1 MASYYDRL
9 KAAFEGFEQRTL
21 TSSAQ
26 LVYLHILHMDNA
38 TGRTGLVEC
47 TDSRLETLTN
57 LSKNTITDAKR
68 QLKNLGFLDFH
79 TKRNNPRKGTRY
91 ILPELNVEANTGVN
105 VEANTGVN
113 VEVNTGANTGVNTGV
128 NNGGTVINVRE
139 EKESEREEKKS
150 TAPAKTRVLSE
161 NSYPVKQAWFECEG
175 ERLKGGVALGLIELE
190 KEYGTEKIVKA
201 IYTAHQA
208 NSQPRLS
215 YNFVKAVLK
224 RQEGLS
230 VDGTEGN
237 AYASAWRFAG
247 ELPPAD

>member
-79 TKRNNPRKGTRY
+79 TKRNSPRKGTRY
-91 ILPELNVEANTGVN
+91 ILPELNVEAST
-105 VEANTGVN
+105 
-113 VEVNTGANTGVNTGV
+113 EVNTGVNTGV
-128 NNGGTVINVRE
+128 NAGVNTGVNIGGTVINVRE
-139 EKESEREEKKS
+139 EKESEREEKKF

-224 RQEGLS
+224 RLEGLA
-230 VDGTEGN
+230 VEGNEGN
-237 AYASAWRFAG
+237 AYADAWRFAG